1 MKQFTWDLAN
11 DVQILIHIIWLPNV
25 DLSCSFKFILLQ
37 KNEPFCFTVFV
48 AAVSEIVKACLLG
61 K

>member
-11 DVQILIHIIWLPNV
+11 DVQILIHIIWLPNI

-37 KNEPFCFTVFV
+37 KSEPFCFTVFV
-48 AAVSEIVKACLLG
+48 PAESEIVKPCLLG

>member
-11 DVQILIHIIWLPNV
+11 DVQILIHIIWLPNI
-25 DLSCSFKFILLQ
+25 DLSCSFKFILLL
-37 KNEPFCFTVFV
+37 KNEPFCLKVFV
-48 AAVSEIVKACLLG
+48 PADSEIIKPCLLG